1 MAFRYINPGYSPSG
15 GQTTFKSFDYN
26 PMNGVAF
33 RLSDYMLEN
42 FAYVTS
48 QILLPQAFSTDIYG
62 KVNIYFD
69 ETADVQPSDFHIGA
83 NSTYRAPLNGKC
95 CIGVAINSGRV
106 YLCNGSGEYVGEGI
120 IISPCEL
127 YSIWFHV
134 HNGSSNSDSYGEL
147 SVNGEEQVINFQ
159 DISRGYLSSDK
170 FFIIKYPEAYYG
182 GKKFYISELIISD
195 EFISKDE
202 KIMVLPV
209 SGTITDMEAGEGGFY
224 TATETGQTLLQRVDV
239 AALTSANRANTPIT
253 GIAVMGNPAYYTNA
267 LVTTMTA
274 LSKTGTV
281 TSEHGT
287 CELDSYSTGSIVT
300 GWGLSNATI
309 ADLQNMQFG
318 WKAGT

>member
-1 MAFRYINPGYSPSG
+1 MAFKYINPGYSPSG

-42 FAYVTS
+42 FSNVTS
-48 QILLPQAFSTDIYG
+48 QIPLPQPFSSDIYG
-62 KVNIYFD
+62 KFDFYFD
-69 ETADVQPSDFHIGA
+69 ASDTHAMLKNFTIGA
-83 NSTYRAPLNGKC
+83 NDTSYGSYT
-95 CIGVAINSGRV
+95 GVAINDNKA
-106 YLCNGSGEYVGEGI
+106 YLYIQGSVRGEGI
-120 IISPCEL
+120 SISPRSL
-127 YSIWFHV
+127 YSVWFHV
-134 HNGSSNSDSYGEL
+134 HACDLNKANDEAYGEL
-147 SVNGEEQVINFQ
+147 AVNGNEQRIAL
-159 DISRGYLSSDK
+159 SLYLGEMSTDK
-170 FFIIKYPEAYYG
+170 SFAICYPDYYG
-182 GKKFYISELIISD
+182 GDKFYISELIISD

-202 KIMVLPV
+202 KILILPV
-209 SGTITDMEAGEGGFY
+209 SATVTDMAAGASGIY
-224 TATETGQTLLQRVDV
+224 TATEAGQTLLQSVDV
-239 AALTSANRANTPIT
+239 AALTRANRANTPIT
-253 GIAVMGNPAYYTNA
+253 GIAVMGNPAYYKNA

-300 GWGLSNATI
+300 GWRLSDATI